1 MSRQSCRSRLHA
13 ACRSMLA
20 GALALFFLLPTVQN
34 AAAMEVERPE
44 RTQADTSYYGWL
56 TVPEE
61 DTVARAELPEQGLA
75 LTEGQTVSL
84 TLDIPQAGEYAVA
97 VSYHADQNVV
107 LDSTMT
113 VVWAGLPAVK
123 TAVYSLWQDETKEY
137 ALDRYGNEVTSLQ
150 TTLNTPVEDYVRD
163 STKHGRSAGSV
174 LPQGGQADGA
184 GVQR

>member
-13 ACRSMLA
+13 ACRSVLA
-20 GALALFFLLPTVQN
+20 GALALFFLLPAVQN

-84 TLDIPQAGEYAVA
+84 TLDIPQARRIRRRRFLPCGSERC
-97 VSYHADQNVV
+97 
-107 LDSTMT
+107 
-113 VVWAGLPAVK
+113 AGQYNDGGL
-123 TAVYSLWQDETKEY
+123 
-137 ALDRYGNEVTSLQ
+137 
-150 TTLNTPVEDYVRD
+150 
-163 STKHGRSAGSV
+163 GRASG
-174 LPQGGQADGA
+174 
-184 GVQR
+184 R

>member
-20 GALALFFLLPTVQN
+20 GALALFFLLPAVQN

-61 DTVARAELPEQGLA
+61 DTVAQAELPEQGLA

-84 TLDIPQAGEYAVA
+84 TLDIPQTGEYAVA

-107 LDSTMT
+107 LDKYNDG
-113 VVWAGLPAVK
+113 GL
-123 TAVYSLWQDETKEY
+123 
-137 ALDRYGNEVTSLQ
+137 
-150 TTLNTPVEDYVRD
+150 
-163 STKHGRSAGSV
+163 GRASG
-174 LPQGGQADGA
+174 
-184 GVQR
+184 R